1 MALVGNL
8 KDLKLPNLVQ
18 LNCMEKNVA
27 KLMIEAREGKGVL
40 YFEGGNIVH
49 AVYRDKQ
56 GDEAVYSM
64 LAVKEG
70 LFRIE
75 NGVRTKSSTVK
86 TPWSNL
92 LMEGLRVLD
101 EEKDTDEGKIKDFL
115 QDVLAIRGVMEAEVL
130 DLDGNLIV
138 SSVKEENRE
147 GYSYLIVFSAK
158 QAQMLSKELTY
169 GESNYINFKTPKSKI
184 VCFKRLD
191 SYVVIEYDQKLQ
203 IENILP
209 DLTRLK
215 E

>member
-8 KDLKLPNLVQ
+8 KDLKLPNLIQ

-40 YFEGGNIVH
+40 YFEDGNIVH

-56 GDEAVYSM
+56 GDEAIYSL
-64 LAVKEG
+64 LAIKEG

-75 NGVRTKSSTVK
+75 NGIRTKSSTVK

-101 EEKDTDEGKIKDFL
+101 EEKDTDSGRIKDFL
-115 QDVLAIRGVMEAEVL
+115 QEVLAIRGVMEAEIL
-130 DLDGNLIV
+130 DDGGNLIV

-147 GYSYLIVFSAK
+147 GYSYLIVFSSK
-158 QAQMLSKELTY
+158 QAQMLSTELSY
-169 GESNYINFKTPKSKI
+169 GEIVYLNFKTPKSKI
-184 VCFKRLD
+184 VCFKRD
-191 SYVVIEYDQKLQ
+191 DTYVVIEYDQKLQ

-209 DLTRLK
+209 DLERIK
-215 E
+215 Q